1 MAQINVNRNTFLEKE
16 EVMNMQSFLQNSL
29 LGKILIAGSYTFG
42 IVTNNPKKFDPDFV
56 TNDDF
61 IDNKVFE
68 VEVGTQGGT
77 IKILPGMA
85 VNALGQVINL
95 TSIYDNLTVPSDSVY
110 YWLKVGYST
119 KNYENGL
126 VSINQKG
133 VVTGTVDFSGKVR
146 GQSGKTPV
154 AIRFMKDDS
163 SQPLNNG
170 VYEIVNVIDNK
181 NLVLT
186 SESDFVA
193 ESNLQVIILG
203 TIPLGKVFTDK
214 QLEGLYTYDYYT
226 FSLVQ
231 EVTLEQPPTKSSN
244 EFYLARVRNNGGT
257 VSVDNTVK
265 SEFWSLANFPKS
277 KS

>member
-110 YWLKVGYST
+110 YWLKVGYSI

-154 AIRFMKDDS
+154 AIRFMKDDG

-231 EVTLEQPPTKSSN
+231 EVILEQPPTKSSN